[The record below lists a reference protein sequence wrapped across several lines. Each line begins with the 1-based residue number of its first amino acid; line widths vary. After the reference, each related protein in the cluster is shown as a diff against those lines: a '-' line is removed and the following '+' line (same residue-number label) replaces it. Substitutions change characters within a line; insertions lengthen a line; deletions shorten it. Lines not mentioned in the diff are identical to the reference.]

1 MPSSSQIR
9 NALAYM
15 AVTVLV
21 LVFLNIYSASASR
34 DLMFKAKCSSAQ
46 DKLKVVTSSFSGVD
60 ALTQETAEQII
71 AVIGDMNVTRLI
83 VTDASGRALY
93 DSVPGQNAEGKFVLL
108 EPVVQALGGSD
119 FFHCVYE
126 NSTLKSYAA
135 SPVLLHD
142 TVVGCVYLMEY
153 DASQGSIIASLE
165 RTIFRGSLVLIGII
179 FLCAVVFTVTGSS
192 RMRRIMTSM
201 RLVREGE
208 YSHKIQMRGSDEYAT
223 LAAEFNKLTDKLQQT
238 EITER
243 QFVSDASHELKT
255 PLASIKLLSDSI
267 LQNEMDADT
276 MREFVSDIGS
286 EADRLTRMTQ
296 KLLTL
301 NRAESAEVQHEIVDL
316 SVTLSSVFRML
327 VPLADKAQIKLTA
340 KVDRDCTILAF
351 EDDAYQIMFNLVE
364 NGIKYNRPGGKV
376 HVTVEHTAEDVVF
389 SVQDTGVGIPDD
401 AKEHIF
407 ERFYRVDKARSRQA
421 GGSGLGLSIVH
432 DLVSRNFGAIDVK
445 TVIGQGTCFTVTFP
459 YFETEGLDDER

>member
-223 LAAEFNKLTDKLQQT
+223 L
-238 EITER
+238 
-243 QFVSDASHELKT
+243 
-255 PLASIKLLSDSI
+255 
-267 LQNEMDADT
+267 
-276 MREFVSDIGS
+276 
-286 EADRLTRMTQ
+286 EA
-296 KLLTL
+296 
-301 NRAESAEVQHEIVDL
+301 
-316 SVTLSSVFRML
+316 
-327 VPLADKAQIKLTA
+327 
-340 KVDRDCTILAF
+340 
-351 EDDAYQIMFNLVE
+351 
-364 NGIKYNRPGGKV
+364 
-376 HVTVEHTAEDVVF
+376 
-389 SVQDTGVGIPDD
+389 
-401 AKEHIF
+401 
-407 ERFYRVDKARSRQA
+407 
-421 GGSGLGLSIVH
+421 
-432 DLVSRNFGAIDVK
+432 
-445 TVIGQGTCFTVTFP
+445 
-459 YFETEGLDDER
+459 